1 MLKRFSSSLKRDKN
15 HDQTVNGAPSVPLMA
30 SPKGVGRQSSIP
42 LGHNAKQRTND
53 NTPDVNGHDPTPRR
67 KSTFGLGKHNSS
79 SEHEPTEEDH
89 KGIGEMMQEFS
100 ALLHASKRP
109 LPIQTGDGTYNGTC
123 PTRD

>member
-1 MLKRFSSSLKRDKN
+1 MLKRLSSSLKRDKN
-15 HDQTVNGAPSVPLMA
+15 NDQNANGTSNGT
-30 SPKGVGRQSSIP
+30 SNGISNGVGTQSSISSGP
-42 LGHNAKQRTND
+42 NAKQRTNG
-53 NTPDVNGHDPTPRR
+53 NTAVVNGHDPTPRR
-67 KSTFGLGKHNSS
+67 KSTFGFGKHGSS

-109 LPIQTGDGTYNGTC
+109 LPTQTGDGTYNGTC